1 MKKIHVVNVCFLILL
16 FSLFLWQTYSASCK
30 YLAGNTIT
38 SSTSVDDGSILFP
51 SVTVCKK
58 YFNGLEEEEIRNMS
72 LSMEDKLARLHGQVW
87 NRSEVFHFVSHPDM
101 FNLSFPCTTLASTDT
116 TPGKPCTFPFISPL
130 WGVENTGCDKG
141 YCITR

>member
-1 MKKIHVVNVCFLILL
+1 MKLKYLFDTFFLIIL
-16 FSLFLWQTYSASCK
+16 FSLFLWQTFDATMK
-30 YLAGNTIT
+30 YLNRSIST
-38 SSTSVDDGSILFP
+38 SISSVDDGKILFP

-72 LSMEDKLARLHGQVW
+72 LSMEDKLARLHVQVW

-101 FNLSFPCTTLASTDT
+101 FNLSFPRTTLASTDT

-130 WGVENTGCDKG
+130 WGVENTRCDKG